1 MSNAPQPIRAAH
13 GARVPARGPRRGLTV
28 ISEPK
33 HIPANCDMPLSGSGV
48 RRCKWAGTVETED
61 GRMVC
66 GHHAK
71 MIAEDSR

>member
-1 MSNAPQPIRAAH
+1 
-13 GARVPARGPRRGLTV
+13 LTV

>member
-1 MSNAPQPIRAAH
+1 MSKN
-13 GARVPARGPRRGLTV
+13 
-28 ISEPK
+28 K
-33 HIPANCDMPLSGSGV
+33 YIPANCDMPLSGRGD

-71 MIAEDSR
+71 MFTDEADKHHPRPR

>member
-1 MSNAPQPIRAAH
+1 MNDAPQPIRAAE
-13 GARVPARGPRRGLTV
+13 GARQPDRGRRRLTL

-33 HIPANCDMPLSGSGV
+33 HIPANCDMALSGSGF
-48 RRCKWAGTVETED
+48 RRCRWAGIVEIED

-71 MIAEDSR
+71 MIAEDIR

>member
-1 MSNAPQPIRAAH
+1 
-13 GARVPARGPRRGLTV
+13 LTV

-48 RRCKWAGTVETED
+48 RRCKWAGIVETED

-71 MIAEDSR
+71 MIAEDGR